1 VVVRLNNSKHP
12 RCRHNSKGW
21 GKDKVILLRLINI
34 NHPWRRRSIKVKY
47 KVILSG
53 IRSNSKYP

>member
-12 RCRHNSKGW
+12 RRSHNSKGRD
-21 GKDKVILLRLINI
+21 KDKVILLRLINI
-34 NHPWRRRSIKVKY
+34 NHPWRRRIIKVKY
-47 KVILSG
+47 KVTLSG